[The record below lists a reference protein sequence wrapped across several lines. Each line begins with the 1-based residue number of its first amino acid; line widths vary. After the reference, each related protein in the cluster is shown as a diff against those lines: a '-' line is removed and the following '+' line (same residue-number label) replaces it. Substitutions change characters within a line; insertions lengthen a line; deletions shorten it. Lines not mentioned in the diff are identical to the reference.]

1 MKFHHI
7 CIQTTKYEESIYF
20 YNKILGFNLIKES
33 ENFHSRKYNSWLEK
47 NQMMIEIQTE
57 KNSQELS
64 KFNKNT
70 EGIVH
75 FCIIVDDVEVE
86 YKKLKSKGFYNF
98 KSKNGED
105 IYEVEGGKLLKIFAP
120 EGTIIEIRDTQII

>member
-7 CIQTTKYEESIYF
+7 CIQTTKYQESIHF

-57 KNSQELS
+57 KNNQELS